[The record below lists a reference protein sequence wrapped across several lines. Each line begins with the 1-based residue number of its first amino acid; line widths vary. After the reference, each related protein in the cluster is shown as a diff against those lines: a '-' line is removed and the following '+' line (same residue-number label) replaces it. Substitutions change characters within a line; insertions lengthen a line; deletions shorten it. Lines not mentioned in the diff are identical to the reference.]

1 MVRGMNAHDRSLVLV
16 AGGVVAVTILAIVV
30 VLVAGGRQPE
40 TFPADT
46 PEGTIQRY
54 LSAFDAGDHAAAYD
68 FFSTEV
74 RRRMS
79 LDDYTLMVDQ
89 TGHDFGGAQTGR
101 VLFDTVDVSGD
112 TARVRLTVER
122 IYGDGLSTSTSR
134 STSEIRLVRE
144 AGAWRIDEPLV
155 WLDPG
160 YFEPA
165 H

>member
-16 AGGVVAVTILAIVV
+16 AGGVVAITILAIVA
-30 VLVAGGRQPE
+30 VLVAGSREPE
-40 TFPADT
+40 AFPADT

-54 LSAFDAGDHAAAYD
+54 LSAFDAGDHAAAYG
-68 FFSTEV
+68 FFSAEV
-74 RRRMS
+74 RDRMS
-79 LDDYTLMVDQ
+79 PDDYAQMIDQ
-89 TGHDFGGAQTGR
+89 SGYYAGGGETGR
-101 VLFDTVDVSGD
+101 VLFDSIEGSGD

-165 H
+165 R